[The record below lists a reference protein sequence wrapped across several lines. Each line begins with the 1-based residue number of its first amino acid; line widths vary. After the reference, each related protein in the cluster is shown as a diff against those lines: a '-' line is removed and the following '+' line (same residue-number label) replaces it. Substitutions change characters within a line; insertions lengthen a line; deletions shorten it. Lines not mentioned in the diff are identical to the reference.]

1 MYKVELSVDAS
12 RLSRD
17 EVNGLCNQADQIFGR
32 EDLKCIACQYGKRI
46 YVDRG
51 RKQDYGRFWAAIFA
65 IKDSVWLT
73 KHLTECTW
81 HNGDDQENLITEF
94 LRD

>member
-1 MYKVELSVDAS
+1 MYKVELSVEAS
-12 RLSRD
+12 QLSRD
-17 EVNGLCNQADQIFGR
+17 EVDGLCKQADQIFDK
-32 EDLKCIACQYGKRI
+32 EDLKCIARQYGKRV

-65 IKDSVWLT
+65 IKDSAWLT
-73 KHLTECTW
+73 KHLAECIW
-81 HNGDDQENLITEF
+81 HNGNDQENLITEF